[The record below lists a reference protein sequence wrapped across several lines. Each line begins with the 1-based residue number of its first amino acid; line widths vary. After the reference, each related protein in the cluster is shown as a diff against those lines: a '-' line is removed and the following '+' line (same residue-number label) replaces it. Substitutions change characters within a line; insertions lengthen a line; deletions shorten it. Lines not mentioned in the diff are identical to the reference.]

1 MFIARDKRPVVWLL
15 ILLLGSF
22 AGGACLAQDLLG
34 ATGNGEEEEDTAE
47 PTMPELGSL
56 REDWWAYFEGPQE
69 TVNAR
74 VEAFLSRMDEQIDE
88 LAPQNQQIAT
98 DILEATRDNFD
109 VYQSLLEPPDLD
121 EVPFPEPAAAY
132 TIDELLATAAQA
144 RKARREAD
152 DELAEVEREERV
164 LSGVTRR
171 RDATFKDYL
180 DAAPGD
186 ERWLDGLR
194 LVRVRSSQAVAMR
207 RLAILQKSAD
217 YAIRYADRLEE
228 RVELILERLAP
239 TANQDELDTL
249 SEATAEAANA
259 VAARENATREA
270 QTAAS
275 GLEVDSVEGR
285 YEQRLQEQRAL
296 DAEVEL
302 AIARVT
308 LALAEARR
316 FATELELDRDVDI
329 AVVEDAAL
337 EWSELQRFVEEE
349 IDAWERNTEDELL
362 EVQTIGRDDLS
373 RESRRILDQR
383 TGTAQETLAD
393 IAELRSGVA
402 DLGLLTRA
410 LDNAIAD
417 YSGGLRLW
425 LSNAGN
431 AARSAWNRVD
441 EVTGS
446 TLFSVGDTPVTF
458 GDIVQAFIILLIGW
472 ALSRGI
478 RMAIRRVG
486 QKESIGRQAAL
497 YTVSRLTHYA
507 IIILAFLIALS
518 SIGLDFTSLALVA
531 GALSVGIGFGLQ
543 SIVNNF
549 VSGLIILFERTLRVG
564 DYIELDNGLTG
575 TVKAINV
582 RSTLIN
588 TNDNIDIVVPNSEFV
603 TNRLTNWTLAEHILR
618 MRIPFGVAYGSD
630 KELVKKAAMEACEGI
645 TYTLT
650 HMPGREPDVWLVEY
664 GDNSLNFLLLV
675 WVNRQGARRP
685 TRTRATYLWEL
696 ETKLREYGIEIPF
709 PQRDLH
715 LRSGWPPPD
724 ASGQASPPAEAPEP
738 AD

>member
-1 MFIARDKRPVVWLL
+1 M
-15 ILLLGSF
+15 
-22 AGGACLAQDLLG
+22 
-34 ATGNGEEEEDTAE
+34 
-47 PTMPELGSL
+47 
-56 REDWWAYFEGPQE
+56 
-69 TVNAR
+69 AR
-74 VEAFLSRMDEQIDE
+74 VS
-88 LAPQNQQIAT
+88 
-98 DILEATRDNFD
+98 
-109 VYQSLLEPPDLD
+109 
-121 EVPFPEPAAAY
+121 
-132 TIDELLATAAQA
+132 
-144 RKARREAD
+144 
-152 DELAEVEREERV
+152 
-164 LSGVTRR
+164 
-171 RDATFKDYL
+171 
-180 DAAPGD
+180 
-186 ERWLDGLR
+186 
-194 LVRVRSSQAVAMR
+194 
-207 RLAILQKSAD
+207 
-217 YAIRYADRLEE
+217 
-228 RVELILERLAP
+228 
-239 TANQDELDTL
+239 
-249 SEATAEAANA
+249 
-259 VAARENATREA
+259 
-270 QTAAS
+270 
-275 GLEVDSVEGR
+275 
-285 YEQRLQEQRAL
+285 
-296 DAEVEL
+296 
-302 AIARVT
+302 

-316 FATELELDRDVDI
+316 FVTELELDRDVDI

-337 EWSELQRFVEEE
+337 EWSEIQRYVGEE
-349 IDAWERNTEDELL
+349 IDDWTRHTEEELL
-362 EVQTIGRDDLS
+362 DVQTIVRDDLS

-383 TGTAQETLAD
+383 AGTAQETLAD
-393 IAELRSGVA
+393 IAQLSGGVA
-402 DLGLLTRA
+402 DLALLTRA

-417 YSGGLRLW
+417 YSGGFRLW
-425 LSNAGN
+425 LGNAGKTV
-431 AARSAWNRVD
+431 RSGWNRVN
-441 EVTGS
+441 EVAGS

-458 GDIVQAFIILLIGW
+458 GDIVQALIILVIGW

-486 QKESIGRQAAL
+486 QKESVGRQAAL

-603 TNRLTNWTLAEHILR
+603 TTRLTNWTLAEHILR

-630 KELVKKAAMEACEGI
+630 KELVKKAAIEACENV

-685 TRTRATYLWEL
+685 TRTRAAYLWEL

-715 LRSGWPPPD
+715 LRSGWPTPD
-724 ASGQASPPAEAPEP
+724 VSGQEPPIAKAQPST
-738 AD
+738 D